1 MSSGVVPEDKRLAL
15 QETLDGMKTQVER
28 NRMGQFATPATLATE
43 IIEFSKRLLPID
55 AKVKLLEPAFGTG
68 AFYSALLRCYP
79 AGRISK
85 VEGFELDPHYGQPA
99 AELWSDSPLVLHID
113 DFTRI
118 EPPVNESQRFNLV
131 ICNPPY
137 VRHHHLT
144 REDKQR
150 LHGRAMSLCGERFS
164 GLAGLYCYFIALSHG
179 WMQQGGIAGWLV
191 PSEFMDVNYGWT
203 LKRYLLRKVTLLRI
217 HRFDPIDVQF
227 DDALVSSAIVWFQKN
242 TPPASYEVEFSF
254 GGSLH
259 APAKLERISS
269 DILGEEPKWS
279 RFPVSRPRQR
289 SYQITLGELF
299 LIKRGV
305 ATGDNSFFILNEHA
319 IRQRCLPMDLFCPIL
334 PSPRYL
340 DTDEICADEHGIPL
354 LPRRLYLLHC
364 QLSER
369 EIHRDYPSLW
379 AYLEEGKAR
388 GVHERYLCRHRS
400 PWYAQESRP
409 PSPFLCT
416 YMGRARENR
425 QAPFRIL
432 LNHSRATAAN
442 VYLMLYPRPRLQ
454 RGLTT
459 NAALLRRVWEELR
472 TINPA
477 SLLDEGRVY
486 GGGLHKLEPR
496 ELANVPVE
504 ALEAL
509 LPESERAKKQLE
521 LWQS

>member
-15 QETLDGMKTQVER
+15 QETLDAMKTQGER
-28 NRMGQFATPATLATE
+28 NRLGQFATPATLATA
-43 IIEFSKRLLPID
+43 IIEFSKRLLPTD
-55 AKVKLLEPAFGTG
+55 AKVKFLEPAFGTG
-68 AFYSALLRCYP
+68 AFYSALLRSYP
-79 AGRISK
+79 AGSIAK
-85 VEGFELDPHYGQPA
+85 AEGFELDPHYGHPA
-99 AELWSDSPLVLHID
+99 AALWSDSPLVLRID
-113 DFTRI
+113 NFTRM
-118 EPPVNESQRFNLV
+118 EPPADESQRFNLV

-144 REDKQR
+144 REEKQR
-150 LHGRAMSLCGERFS
+150 LHGRALSLCGERFS

-179 WMQQGGIAGWLV
+179 WMQQGGVAGWLV

-203 LKRYLLRKVTLLRI
+203 LKRYLLRKVTLLHI

-259 APAKLERISS
+259 TPAKLERISS
-269 DILGEEPKWS
+269 DILREEPKWS
-279 RFPVSRPRQR
+279 RFPVSQPRRR
-289 SYQITLGELF
+289 SSHITLGDLF

-305 ATGDNSFFILNEHA
+305 ATGDNSFFILNEQA

-354 LPRRLYLLHC
+354 LPRRLYLLQC

-369 EIHRDYPSLW
+369 EIHRHYPSLW

-409 PSPFLCT
+409 PSPLLCT

-442 VYLMLYPRPRLQ
+442 VYLMLYPRPTLQ

-459 NAALLRRVWEELR
+459 NASLLWRVWEEIR
-472 TINPA
+472 RITPA
-477 SLLDEGRVY
+477 SMLDEGRVY

-509 LPESERAKKQLE
+509 LPESEKAKKQLE